1 MRKTSIM
8 VKEEAGML
16 VKTIINK
23 MDSINSLMLGH
34 AEISYDEINDCN
46 HVYGNKELIFLLE
59 GNLPKYKSTISD
71 NIEIL
76 LQFADTIDNTNLLE
90 DAKRVLAEMESLIEF
105 IAGEYNNNP
114 ELPLTNIVSLLK
126 TVEAK
131 IRLHTKKSVGV
142 GDLAQLAQITT
153 MGVIQAI
160 KRNQLKA
167 IKNGN
172 TWVVDSEDAI
182 KWLTNRV
189 KE

>member
-1 MRKTSIM
+1 MNKPSTNA
-8 VKEEAGML
+8 KEEAGML

-46 HVYGNKELIFLLE
+46 YIHGNKELIFLLE

-90 DAKRVLAEMESLIEF
+90 DAKRVLTEMDSLMEF

-126 TVEAK
+126 TVQAK
-131 IRLHTKKSVGV
+131 IKLHTEKSIGV
-142 GDLAQLAQITT
+142 GDVAQLAQITT

-167 IKNGN
+167 IKKGN
-172 TWVVDSEDAI
+172 TWFIDSEDAM
-182 KWLTNRV
+182 KWLIKRA
-189 KE
+189 